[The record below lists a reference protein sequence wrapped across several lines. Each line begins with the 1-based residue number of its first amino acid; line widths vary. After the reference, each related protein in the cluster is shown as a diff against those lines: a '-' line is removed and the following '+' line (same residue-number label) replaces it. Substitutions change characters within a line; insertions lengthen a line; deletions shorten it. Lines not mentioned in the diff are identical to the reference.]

1 MLVEILGLFSHTS
14 NKPDL
19 SRVALAR
26 RRPASNT
33 DCLFFVLVLNL
44 QMDYLRTSQLETLEG
59 SIGRIQVSI
68 LGMLC
73 IVLTKIEGLRFSLI

>member
-1 MLVEILGLFSHTS
+1 MLVEILGIFSHTS

-19 SRVALAR
+19 SRSPSRADGPLQILIA
-26 RRPASNT
+26 
-33 DCLFFVLVLNL
+33 FFIVLVLNF

-68 LGMLC
+68 LGILY
-73 IVLTKIEGLRFSLI
+73 IFLTRVPVDV